1 MSEACE
7 RTISAG
13 GEERAKQGVE
23 HLQAAAIEMIAAF
36 RAFLDVAEEVVR
48 DPSAVTAFAA
58 TLVESAKAAATT
70 VPSDPSAD
78 TAAEPRVTRI
88 RVS

>member
-1 MSEACE
+1 MSDD
-7 RTISAG
+7 
-13 GEERAKQGVE
+13 RARQGVE

-58 TLVESAKAAATT
+58 SLVESAKAAAPT
-70 VPSDPSAD
+70 PSDPTGGPA
-78 TAAEPRVTRI
+78 TEPRVTRI

>member
-1 MSEACE
+1 M
-7 RTISAG
+7 TDD
-13 GEERAKQGVE
+13 RARQGVE

-58 TLVESAKAAATT
+58 SLVETAKAAAPT
-70 VPSDPSAD
+70 PPHPAEDPA
-78 TAAEPRVTRI
+78 TEPRVTRI